1 MPAAGD
7 SYFDGILVLI
17 EVTVRRT
24 EDFVPRTVVASRH
37 TRRGLRCDGFVSAKA
52 SLDVYVWVGKVHFHD
67 MEFKRIGGYIVKG
80 IFRTGTYIVRVYYG
94 IYRIGFASDGY
105 SRSINKERQYPGKK
119 EAEYLF
125 HDFFILIFFT

>member
-1 MPAAGD
+1 MG
-7 SYFDGILVLI
+7 SLKLI
-17 EVTVRRT
+17 EIAVRRT

-37 TRRGLRCDGFVSAKA
+37 ARRSLRCDGFVSAKA

-80 IFRTGTYIVRVYYG
+80 IFRAGTYIVRVYDG

-105 SRSINKERQYPGKK
+105 SRSINKERQYSEKK
-119 EAEYLF
+119 ELN
-125 HDFFILIFFT
+125 IFFMTFLY